1 MRKQILFILLLF
13 RFIFII
19 FLKSNYLLRK
29 NYPHVC
35 ILKTC
40 CKHFLSKRKKKVRKQ
55 HKFFP
60 NKSVRFILKYKFN

>member
-1 MRKQILFILLLF
+1 MGKQILFILLLF

-35 ILKTC
+35 IKKHGVNTF
-40 CKHFLSKRKKKVRKQ
+40 CKEKKKKVRKQ
-55 HKFFP
+55 QIF
-60 NKSVRFILKYKFN
+60 S

>member
-1 MRKQILFILLLF
+1 MGKQILFILLLF

-40 CKHFLSKRKKKVRKQ
+40 CKHFLRKRKKKLGNNIN
-55 HKFFP
+55 FFLT
-60 NKSVRFILKYKFN
+60 NQSD

>member
-40 CKHFLSKRKKKVRKQ
+40 CKHFL
-55 HKFFP
+55 
-60 NKSVRFILKYKFN
+60 